1 MSHHNNQQS
10 NMFNPSVSDLGKNYS
25 NIKNTKSNSNIN
37 TKSNYNALVITALT
51 ALYILLIFKLASIL
65 ASSYEDEE
73 QTKTFV
79 MVVYILSIMGLV
91 IGFVWL
97 KSNSNGN
104 YVIKRSLTIGGIL
117 SLFYTIITYWEYL
130 DDYSKLVMIA
140 FSIGCIIYYVY

>member
-1 MSHHNNQQS
+1 MNNNKSQ
-10 NMFNPSVSDLGKNYS
+10 NKLNLLDKDLP
-25 NIKNTKSNSNIN
+25 
-37 TKSNYNALVITALT
+37 KSNYNGIVITVLT

-65 ASSYEDEE
+65 SSSYTEEDE
-73 QTKTFV
+73 QTKTYV

-104 YVIKRSLTIGGIL
+104 FIIKRSLTIGGIL
-117 SLFYTIITYWEYL
+117 SLFYTIINYWEYL
-130 DDYSKLVMIA
+130 DDYSKLIMIS

>member
-1 MSHHNNQQS
+1 MSLNNNKS
-10 NMFNPSVSDLGKNYS
+10 KLKLNLLDKDLP
-25 NIKNTKSNSNIN
+25 KSNSN
-37 TKSNYNALVITALT
+37 YNGIVITVLT

-65 ASSYEDEE
+65 SSSYSEEDE
-73 QTKTFV
+73 QTKSYV

-104 YVIKRSLTIGGIL
+104 FIIKRSLTIGGIL
-117 SLFYTIITYWEYL
+117 SLFYTIINYWEYL
-130 DDYSKLVMIA
+130 DDYSKLIMIS